1 MNTEQQR
8 INKLLDKA
16 HDYSN
21 SILLEMYETYG
32 HDDQPYFLHVLLNQC
47 ALGLRYYGC
56 DKEQIFGFIDDLFE
70 RNPQP
75 NEAPDLSGY
84 TIIQTTKIFTNTEV
98 LKLKHNKTRKICYLA
113 RGHIEPNGWIT
124 KKQYSELLKKWSYD

>member
-1 MNTEQQR
+1 MNKQHQR

-21 SILLEMYETYG
+21 SIIKEMYETYG

-56 DKEQIFGFIDDLFE
+56 DEEQIKGFITDTFE
-70 RNPQP
+70 RQPLQAADPNPDIS
-75 NEAPDLSGY
+75 NY
-84 TIIQTTKIFTNTEV
+84 TIVTTTKLFTNTQL
-98 LKLKHNKTRKICYLA
+98 LKLKHNKTKKICYLA

-124 KKQYSELLKKWSYD
+124 RHQYEKLLKDLV